1 MEIAIHM
8 IGLFGIL
15 ASIVSFQ
22 CKKHNL
28 ILAFRTCNELMFSI
42 QYLLL
47 GAYTGTIVNL
57 VGCLRNII
65 FAKLISRNKRPV
77 VYILIFCVVFTV
89 LGLLSW
95 QGYKSI
101 LVITAK
107 ILSTI
112 AYGNKNTTIVRTVI
126 FITSTAWLIYNYT
139 VSSYEGVLCE
149 TLTLLSLVFGIIRFD
164 IVPVLTNKKDN
175 KYPSP

>member
-1 MEIAIHM
+1 MKTTIH
-8 IGLFGIL
+8 ILGLLGIL
-15 ASIVSFQ
+15 ASFISFQ
-22 CKKHNL
+22 CKEHNL
-28 ILAFRTCNELMFSI
+28 ILTFRTCNELMFSI

-57 VGCLRNII
+57 VGCLRNIM
-65 FAKLISRNKRPV
+65 FAKLVSRDKKPV
-77 VYILIFCVVFTV
+77 VYIFIFCAVFTI

-112 AYGNKNTTIVRTVI
+112 AYGNKSTTIVRTVI
-126 FITSTAWLIYNYT
+126 FITSMAWLIYNYS
-139 VSSYEGVLCE
+139 VSSYEGVVCE
-149 TLTLLSLVFGIIRFD
+149 SLTLLSLVFGILRFD
-164 IVPVLTNKKDN
+164 IVPALTNKKEN
-175 KYPSP
+175 KHSSL